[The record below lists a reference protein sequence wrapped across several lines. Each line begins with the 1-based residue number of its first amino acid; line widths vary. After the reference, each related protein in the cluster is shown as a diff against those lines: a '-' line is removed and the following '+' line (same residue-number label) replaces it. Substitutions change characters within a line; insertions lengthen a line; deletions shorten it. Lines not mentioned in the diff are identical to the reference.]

1 MRVSVETTTGLE
13 RKATVAVPAESYE
26 AAMAE
31 FLKKRAAT
39 LKLPGFRPGKVPM
52 KEVQRRFGTT
62 ARAEVTQTLVNASFA
77 DVVAEQQLAVV
88 GVPQVEVLNHAAAGN
103 DFEYTATFEV
113 MPTIELQPFEAL
125 RVNVP
130 TIEITE
136 SDVDGTVEL
145 LREQQVEWVEV
156 ERPAAEKDRV
166 TVDYVAKVDGETV
179 LEGAEE
185 AVIVGGHHQVVEL
198 PAAVVGMTAGET
210 RTFPISLRFRE
221 KAEAT
226 DEADPDAED
235 DAGAAIGADA
245 EREGA
250 TAETAPPEE
259 APPAAPGEGEA
270 NEQQQAAAGQD
281 DADGHVEDADG
292 DVEDADEYV
301 EDAGGDVDDAADAQ
315 GADGDLEGAAAVDD
329 AQGYIEKDGIGEV
342 SLRRVEAPQLPAVDD
357 DFFDKL
363 GIEPGPDRVAEFRL
377 RVRRRMQSELDQA
390 VRRAQRR
397 ELASVLRDAY
407 DFDLPDV
414 LVRAELTS
422 RMRRIG
428 LTLDLETV
436 PPELAHLMYQDAR
449 DEVRLGLVLTEVARS
464 ENIEVDNERLGTRIA
479 ELATEFEDPAEA
491 QQALV
496 GNQENLRQVAGAVL
510 EDQTMEHLLA
520 RADVTELPCSYAD
533 AITGRALP
541 RRPTPP
547 PPSAEME
554 SSSTPPDP
562 TAEAPEAEASEQP
575 GDGADAP
582 AADAPAESR
591 GWGSRLRR
599 LVGRA
604 K

>member
-13 RKATVAVPAESYE
+13 RKATVAVPAESYQ

-145 LREQQVEWVEV
+145 LREQQVEWVEAD
-156 ERPAAEKDRV
+156 RPAADKDRV

-198 PAAVVGMTAGET
+198 PAAVVGMAAGET

-226 DEADPDAED
+226 DEAEPDAED
-235 DAGAAIGADA
+235 DAGAAIGTDA

-281 DADGHVEDADG
+281 DVDGH
-292 DVEDADEYV
+292 V
-301 EDAGGDVDDAADAQ
+301 EDAGGDVEDAADAQ
-315 GADGDLEGAAAVDD
+315 GADGDLEDAAVDD
-329 AQGYIEKDGIGEV
+329 SQGYIEKDGIGEV
-342 SLRRVEAPQLPAVDD
+342 SLRRVEAPRLPAVDD

-363 GIEPGPDRVAEFRL
+363 GIEPGPDRVAEFRS

-436 PPELAHLMYQDAR
+436 PPELAHLMYEDAR

-533 AITGRALP
+533 AIIGRALP

-562 TAEAPEAEASEQP
+562 TAEAPEAGASEQP

-582 AADAPAESR
+582 AADSPAESR

>member
-136 SDVDGTVEL
+136 SDIDGTVEL
-145 LREQQVEWVEV
+145 LREQQVEWVEA

-166 TVDYVAKVDGETV
+166 TVGYVVKVDGETV
-179 LEGAEE
+179 LEGTEE
-185 AVIVGGHHQVVEL
+185 TVIVGGHHQVVEL
-198 PAAVVGMTAGET
+198 PAAVVGMAAGET
-210 RTFPISLRFRE
+210 RTFPVSLRFRE
-221 KAEAT
+221 QAEAV
-226 DEADPDAED
+226 DEADPEAED
-235 DAGAAIGADA
+235 DAAGATEDVAAAADTEA
-245 EREGA
+245 KREGA
-250 TAETAPPEE
+250 APDVAAETAPP
-259 APPAAPGEGEA
+259 ADALPAVPGEGQA
-270 NEQQQAAAGQD
+270 NHQRQVAVDQD
-281 DADGHVEDADG
+281 DADADVGDAAD
-292 DVEDADEYV
+292 EEADADE
-301 EDAGGDVDDAADAQ
+301 
-315 GADGDLEGAAAVDD
+315 D
-329 AQGYIEKDGIGEV
+329 AQGYIRKDGIAEV
-342 SLRRVEAPQLPAVDD
+342 SLQRVEAPQLPAVDD

-363 GIEPGPDRVAEFRL
+363 GIEPGPDRVAEFRS
-377 RVRRRMQSELDQA
+377 RVRMRMESELGQA

-449 DEVRLGLVLTEVARS
+449 DEVRLGLVLTEIARS
-464 ENIEVDNERLGTRIA
+464 ENIDVDDERLRARVA

-533 AITGRALP
+533 AIIGRALP
-541 RRPTPP
+541 RRPAPP
-547 PPSAEME
+547 PPSADLDD
-554 SSSTPPDP
+554 SVAPADP
-562 TAEAPEAEASEQP
+562 AAEAQTNAPEAEASEQP
-575 GDGADAP
+575 GDAADVP
-582 AADAPAESR
+582 AADPPAESR
-591 GWGSRLRR
+591 GWGNRLRR

>member
-13 RKATVAVPAESYE
+13 RKATVAVPAESYQ

-145 LREQQVEWVEV
+145 LREQQVQWEEAD
-156 ERPAAEKDRV
+156 RPAAEKDRV
-166 TVDYVAKVDGETV
+166 TVDYVVKVDGETV
-179 LEGAEE
+179 LKGTEE
-185 AVIVGGHHQVVEL
+185 AIIVGGHHQVVEL
-198 PAAVVGMTAGET
+198 PGAVVGMAAGET
-210 RTFPISLRFRE
+210 RTFPVTLRFQE
-221 KAEAT
+221 QAEAA
-226 DEADPDAED
+226 DEADPEAGD
-235 DAGAAIGADA
+235 DAGAATIGTDETRA
-245 EREGA
+245 GA
-250 TAETAPPEE
+250 TAEAEPPEE
-259 APPAAPGEGEA
+259 VPPAAPSEGEA
-270 NEQQQAAAGQD
+270 NEHQQAAAGQD
-281 DADGHVEDADG
+281 DVDGYVEDADAAAEDADADGGDAADARGDEG
-292 DVEDADEYV
+292 DVEDADV
-301 EDAGGDVDDAADAQ
+301 EDAKGYVDK
-315 GADGDLEGAAAVDD
+315 E
-329 AQGYIEKDGIGEV
+329 GIGEV
-342 SLRRVEAPQLPAVDD
+342 SLRRVEAPKLPAVDD

-363 GIEPGPDRVAEFRL
+363 GIEPGPDRVAEFRS
-377 RVRRRMQSELDQA
+377 RVRMRMESELGQA

-449 DEVRLGLVLTEVARS
+449 DEVRLGLLLTEIARS

-510 EDQTMEHLLA
+510 EDQTIEHLLA

-533 AITGRALP
+533 AIIGRALP
-541 RRPTPP
+541 RRPAPP

-562 TAEAPEAEASEQP
+562 TAEALEAEASEQP

>member
-13 RKATVAVPAESYE
+13 RKATVAVPAESYQ

-145 LREQQVEWVEV
+145 LREQQVEWVEAD
-156 ERPAAEKDRV
+156 RPAAEKDRV
-166 TVDYVAKVDGETV
+166 TVDYVAKVNGETV

-198 PAAVVGMTAGET
+198 PAAVVGMAAGET

-226 DEADPDAED
+226 DEAEPDAED
-235 DAGAAIGADA
+235 DAGAAIGTDA

-259 APPAAPGEGEA
+259 ALPAAPGEGEA
-270 NEQQQAAAGQD
+270 NEQQQAEAGQD
-281 DADGHVEDADG
+281 DADAAAGDAGEDAAAEDADVDTG
-292 DVEDADEYV
+292 DV
-301 EDAGGDVDDAADAQ
+301 ADAQ
-315 GADGDLEGAAAVDD
+315 GADGEVEDADVDD

-533 AITGRALP
+533 AIIGRALP

-547 PPSAEME
+547 PPSADLE
-554 SSSTPPDP
+554 SSATPAAP

-582 AADAPAESR
+582 AADSPAGSR

>member
-145 LREQQVEWVEV
+145 LREQQVQWEEAD
-156 ERPAAEKDRV
+156 RPAAEKDRV
-166 TVDYVAKVDGETV
+166 TVDYVVKVDGETV
-179 LEGAEE
+179 LKGTEE
-185 AVIVGGHHQVVEL
+185 AIIVGGHHQVVEL
-198 PAAVVGMTAGET
+198 PGAVVGMAAGET
-210 RTFPISLRFRE
+210 RTFPVTLRFQE
-221 KAEAT
+221 QAEAA
-226 DEADPDAED
+226 DEADPEAGD
-235 DAGAAIGADA
+235 DAGAATIGTDETRA
-245 EREGA
+245 GA
-250 TAETAPPEE
+250 TAEAEPPEE
-259 APPAAPGEGEA
+259 VPPAAPSEGEA
-270 NEQQQAAAGQD
+270 NEHQQAAAGQD
-281 DADGHVEDADG
+281 DADAAAEDADADGARGDEG
-292 DVEDADEYV
+292 DVEDADV
-301 EDAGGDVDDAADAQ
+301 EDVKGYVDK
-315 GADGDLEGAAAVDD
+315 E
-329 AQGYIEKDGIGEV
+329 GIGEV
-342 SLRRVEAPQLPAVDD
+342 SLRRVEAPKLPAVDD

-363 GIEPGPDRVAEFRL
+363 GIEPGPDRVAEFRS
-377 RVRRRMQSELDQA
+377 RVRMRMESELGQA

-436 PPELAHLMYQDAR
+436 PPELAHVMYQDAR
-449 DEVRLGLVLTEVARS
+449 DEVRLGLLLTEIARS
-464 ENIEVDNERLGTRIA
+464 ENIDVDDERLRARVA

-533 AITGRALP
+533 AIIGRALP
-541 RRPTPP
+541 RRPAPP
-547 PPSAEME
+547 PPSADLDD
-554 SSSTPPDP
+554 SVAPADP
-562 TAEAPEAEASEQP
+562 AAEAQTNAPEAEASEQP
-575 GDGADAP
+575 GDAADVP
-582 AADAPAESR
+582 AADSPAESR
-591 GWGSRLRR
+591 GWGNRLRR

>member
-13 RKATVAVPAESYE
+13 RKATVAVPAESYQ

-145 LREQQVEWVEV
+145 LREQQVEWVEAD
-156 ERPAAEKDRV
+156 RPAAEKDRV
-166 TVDYVAKVDGETV
+166 TVDYVVKVDGEAV

-185 AVIVGGHHQVVEL
+185 AFIVGGHHQVVEL

-221 KAEAT
+221 KTEAT
-226 DEADPDAED
+226 DEAEPNAED
-235 DAGAAIGADA
+235 DAGAAIGTDA

-250 TAETAPPEE
+250 TAKIAPPEE
-259 APPAAPGEGEA
+259 ALPAAPGEGEA
-270 NEQQQAAAGQD
+270 NEQQAAAGQD
-281 DADGHVEDADG
+281 DADGYVEDADAE
-292 DVEDADEYV
+292 VEDAAA
-301 EDAGGDVDDAADAQ
+301 EDADVDIGDAADAQ
-315 GADGDLEGAAAVDD
+315 GADGDVEDADGDD
-329 AQGYIEKDGIGEV
+329 AKGYIDKDGIGEV
-342 SLRRVEAPQLPAVDD
+342 SLRRVEAPKLPAVDD

-363 GIEPGPDRVAEFRL
+363 GIEPGPDRVAEFRS
-377 RVRRRMQSELDQA
+377 RVRMRMESELGQA

-449 DEVRLGLVLTEVARS
+449 DEVRLGLLLTEIARS
-464 ENIEVDNERLGTRIA
+464 ENIDVDDERLRARIA

-533 AITGRALP
+533 AIIGRALP
-541 RRPTPP
+541 RRPAPP
-547 PPSAEME
+547 PPSADME
-554 SSSTPPDP
+554 SSSTPADP
-562 TAEAPEAEASEQP
+562 TAEALEAEASEQP
-575 GDGADAP
+575 GDGADVP
-582 AADAPAESR
+582 AADSPAESR